1 MGPGGVSGMAGGRSM
16 RTEREELEN
25 LREELEK
32 LMDFIRNMETGDLP
46 YFYRYFDAMKN
57 NIEIFFWVGEE
68 DTEDIIPVLE
78 RDWEASHSVLIGVQN
93 YDIRKEHPD
102 ADPVLCIYFAS
113 ILSDIGRFFE
123 CRGKEA

>member
-1 MGPGGVSGMAGGRSM
+1 M

-93 YDIRKEHPD
+93 YDIRKEHQD
-102 ADPVLCIYFAS
+102 ADPVLCIYFSS
-113 ILSDIGRFFE
+113 ILSYIGRFFE